1 MSAAW
6 NIITVFF
13 LNLFKSRE
21 ALLLEILTLRQQ
33 LIVLQRKAPKRQSLQ
48 RSDRLIFTWLYRIRP
63 EILASIRI
71 VKPETVVRWHRKGF
85 RLFWRWKSRVR
96 GTGRPKINEELRALI
111 RQMCRENPLWGAPR
125 IHGELLKL
133 DFTVAQSTVSKYV
146 VRTRNPPSQTWKT
159 FLSNHADGIA
169 AIDFLVVPTIGFR
182 LLYVFI
188 VISHT
193 RRRFVHFAVTTNPTA
208 QWTARQ
214 IVEAF
219 PWETAPQYLIRDNDR
234 IFGHAF
240 EKQLRAMGIN
250 DVRTAPKSPWQ
261 NAYAERLIGSI
272 RRECLDH
279 VIVLSERHLSRILR
293 SYTDYYNANRTH
305 LSLEKDCPYHREC
318 SSGSGKI
325 ISTPQVGGIHHSY
338 ERLAA

>member
-1 MSAAW
+1 
-6 NIITVFF
+6 
-13 LNLFKSRE
+13 
-21 ALLLEILTLRQQ
+21 
-33 LIVLQRKAPKRQSLQ
+33 
-48 RSDRLIFTWLYRIRP
+48 
-63 EILASIRI
+63 
-71 VKPETVVRWHRKGF
+71 
-85 RLFWRWKSRVR
+85 
-96 GTGRPKINEELRALI
+96 
-111 RQMCRENPLWGAPR
+111 MCRENPLWGAPR

-133 DFTVAQSTVSKYV
+133 GFMVAQSTISKYV
-146 VRTRNPPSQTWKT
+146 VRTRKPPSQTWKT
-159 FLSNHADGIA
+159 FLNNHADGIA

-214 IVEAF
+214 IVGAF
-219 PWETAPQYLIRDNDR
+219 PWETAPQYLVRDNDS

-240 EKQLRAMGIN
+240 EKQLRVMGIN
-250 DVRTAPKSPWQ
+250 DVRTAPRSPWQ

-279 VIVLSERHLSRILR
+279 VIVLDERHLSRKLR
-293 SYTDYYNANRTH
+293 SYADYYNICRTH
-305 LSLEKDCPYHREC
+305 LSLEKDCPVHRR
-318 SSGSGKI
+318 SQSGSGRVTSI
-325 ISTPQVGGIHHSY
+325 PQVGGLHHSY